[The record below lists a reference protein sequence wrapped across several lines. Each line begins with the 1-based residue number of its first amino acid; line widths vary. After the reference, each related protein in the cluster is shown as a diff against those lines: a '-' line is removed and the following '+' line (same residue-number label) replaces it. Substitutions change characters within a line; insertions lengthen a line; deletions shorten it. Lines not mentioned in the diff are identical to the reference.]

1 MTSTITPVIL
11 CGGSG
16 TRLWPLSR
24 ELHPK
29 QFVTFGQSSS
39 LFARTLRRVR
49 EIPDIADPLIVCNE
63 EHRFQVRN
71 ELRREW
77 DAQAS
82 ILLEPAPRNTAP
94 AVALAALALL
104 EKDQDSL
111 MLVLPSDHALGDT
124 AAFCKG
130 VLQAAPLA
138 ENGSIVTFGITPDG
152 PETGYGY
159 IERGDSLGPGFTV
172 ARFVEKPDLATAQTM
187 LAQGNF
193 FWNSGIFLLRA
204 SVFWEELT
212 RHAPRIAAGCRKAW
226 EARQYDDAF
235 CRPGCEAFLAIPG
248 DSIDYAIMEKTSR
261 AAVVPLTVQWSDLGS
276 WESLYQEGEKD
287 SHKNAITGDV
297 IAEDTEGCYLN
308 AQHRLLAALGVRDL
322 VIVETQDAVLV
333 VPRQRAQEVKKIV
346 ARLQREQRKECQ
358 QHTLVQRPWGSFEAL
373 ASGDRFQVKRII
385 VRPGAE
391 LSLQM
396 HHHRAEHWVVV
407 SGTAEITNGQ
417 ETRLFTEDQSTYI
430 PIGTQHR
437 LKNPGKIPLVL
448 IEIQSG
454 AYLGEDDIVR
464 FADVYGRN

>member
-159 IERGDSLGPGFTV
+159 IERGAASAP
-172 ARFVEKPDLATAQTM
+172 A
-187 LAQGNF
+187 
-193 FWNSGIFLLRA
+193 LRWP
-204 SVFWEELT
+204 VLWKN
-212 RHAPRIAAGCRKAW
+212 RIWQQR
-226 EARQYDDAF
+226 
-235 CRPGCEAFLAIPG
+235 RPCL
-248 DSIDYAIMEKTSR
+248 R
-261 AAVVPLTVQWSDLGS
+261 
-276 WESLYQEGEKD
+276 
-287 SHKNAITGDV
+287 
-297 IAEDTEGCYLN
+297 
-308 AQHRLLAALGVRDL
+308 R
-322 VIVETQDAVLV
+322 ET
-333 VPRQRAQEVKKIV
+333 
-346 ARLQREQRKECQ
+346 
-358 QHTLVQRPWGSFEAL
+358 F
-373 ASGDRFQVKRII
+373 
-385 VRPGAE
+385 
-391 LSLQM
+391 
-396 HHHRAEHWVVV
+396 
-407 SGTAEITNGQ
+407 SGTAASSCCAPPSSG
-417 ETRLFTEDQSTYI
+417 
-430 PIGTQHR
+430 
-437 LKNPGKIPLVL
+437 KN
-448 IEIQSG
+448 
-454 AYLGEDDIVR
+454 
-464 FADVYGRN
+464 